1 MTWEEQHLLLV
12 AQGMAARG
20 DELTTERLWMIL
32 TDRHE
37 RFLFLHD
44 ERVPSDSRYEV
55 EALRKGMH

>member
-44 ERVPSDSRYEV
+44 ERVPSDS
-55 EALRKGMH
+55 LSL